1 MRKNEQFLFNPFWS
15 DRPLLFSPVF
25 VCETVLIDGSFCLLA
40 DISMEIRSVAQN
52 QNVCLKIYPQ
62 TKILFKSVIKYF
74 LSKVDLNII
83 ALLGKFE
90 SNLYV

>member
-1 MRKNEQFLFNPFWS
+1 MRKNEQFLFNPFFE
-15 DRPLLFSPVF
+15 RPPTVVFASF

-62 TKILFKSVIKYF
+62 RKILFKSVIKYF
-74 LSKVDLNII
+74 LFKVDLNII

>member
-1 MRKNEQFLFNPFWS
+1 
-15 DRPLLFSPVF
+15 
-25 VCETVLIDGSFCLLA
+25 
-40 DISMEIRSVAQN
+40 MEIRSVAQN

-62 TKILFKSVIKYF
+62 RKILFKSVIKYF
-74 LSKVDLNII
+74 LFKVDLNII